1 MFFWGRENGNTLSNH
16 VQKKA
21 MLQRHYFQAYF
32 QLYWL
37 STYQGIKMKRIAI
50 VEDEKNIR
58 ENYMDLMTQQG
69 YHVEGFDNRTDAIS
83 AFEVRLPDLAIIDIG
98 LGNEYDGGFLL
109 CQALRQLSATVPIIF
124 LTARDNDFD
133 TISGL
138 RLGADDYLT
147 KDIGLEHL
155 MVRISALFRRIDL
168 LQQPQ
173 QESTLM
179 TRGAL
184 IIDSERMQIF
194 WHQQALDFTVT
205 EFWIV
210 HALANRAGVVRNRE
224 QLMNDANMVVDE
236 NTITSHVKRIR
247 KKFIKL
253 DGNFNE
259 ITAIYGMGYRW
270 DITEMKQA

>member
-1 MFFWGRENGNTLSNH
+1 
-16 VQKKA
+16 
-21 MLQRHYFQAYF
+21 
-32 QLYWL
+32 
-37 STYQGIKMKRIAI
+37 MKRIAI
-50 VEDEKNIR
+50 VEDEKHIR
-58 ENYMDLMTQQG
+58 ENYVDLMTKHG
-69 YHVEGFDNRTDAIS
+69 YRVEAYENRLDALN

-98 LGNEYDGGFLL
+98 LGDEYDGGFLL
-109 CQALRQLSATVPIIF
+109 CQSLRQLSATVPIIF

-168 LQQPQ
+168 LLKPV
-173 QESTLM
+173 QESKLI

-184 IIDSERMQIF
+184 VIDSDRMQIS
-194 WHQQALDFTVT
+194 WKGQTLDFTIT

-210 HALANRAGVVRNRE
+210 HALANRAGIVRNRQ
-224 QLMNDANMVVDE
+224 QLMTDANMLVDD

-253 DGNFNE
+253 DAQFNE
-259 ITAIYGMGYRW
+259 ITAVYGMGYRW
-270 DITEMKQA
+270 DISEVAL

>member
-1 MFFWGRENGNTLSNH
+1 
-16 VQKKA
+16 
-21 MLQRHYFQAYF
+21 
-32 QLYWL
+32 
-37 STYQGIKMKRIAI
+37 MKRIAI

-58 ENYMDLMTQQG
+58 ENYIDLMTKHG
-69 YHVEGFDNRTDAIS
+69 YKVEAYSNRQDALS
-83 AFEVRLPDLAIIDIG
+83 AFELRLPDLAIIDIG

-109 CQALRQLSATVPIIF
+109 CQNLRQLSATVPIIF

-155 MVRISALFRRIDL
+155 MVRISALFRRIDV
-168 LQQPQ
+168 LQKPIQ
-173 QESTLM
+173 QSNVI

-184 IIDSERMQIF
+184 VIDSDRMQIS
-194 WHQQALDFTVT
+194 WKGITLDITIT

-210 HALANRAGVVRNRE
+210 YALANRAGIVRNRQ
-224 QLMNDANMVVDE
+224 QLMNDANMVVDD

-247 KKFIKL
+247 KKFIQI
-253 DGNFNE
+253 DSSFNE
-259 ITAIYGMGYRW
+259 INAVYGMGYRW
-270 DITEMKQA
+270 DVTQIEKSEQ

>member
-1 MFFWGRENGNTLSNH
+1 
-16 VQKKA
+16 
-21 MLQRHYFQAYF
+21 
-32 QLYWL
+32 
-37 STYQGIKMKRIAI
+37 MKRIAI

-58 ENYMDLMTQQG
+58 ENYMDLMTKHG
-69 YHVEGFDNRTDAIS
+69 YHVEAYDNRIDAIA

-98 LGNEYDGGFLL
+98 LGDEYDGGFLL

-147 KDIGLEHL
+147 KNIGLEHL

-168 LQQPQ
+168 LQKPVQT
-173 QESTLM
+173 SNLIS
-179 TRGAL
+179 RGSL
-184 IIDSERMQIF
+184 IIDSDRMQIS
-194 WHQQALDFTVT
+194 WKKQTLDFTIT

-210 HALANRAGVVRNRE
+210 HALANRAGIVRNRQ
-224 QLMNDANMVVDE
+224 QLMSDANMLVDD

-247 KKFIKL
+247 KKFVKL
-253 DGNFNE
+253 DANFNE
-259 ITAIYGMGYRW
+259 ITAVYGMGYRW
-270 DITEMKQA
+270 DISEMEQ

>member
-1 MFFWGRENGNTLSNH
+1 
-16 VQKKA
+16 
-21 MLQRHYFQAYF
+21 
-32 QLYWL
+32 
-37 STYQGIKMKRIAI
+37 MKRIAI

-58 ENYMDLMTQQG
+58 ENYADLMSRHG
-69 YHVEGFDNRTDAIS
+69 YHVDSYENRIDAIK

-98 LGNEYDGGFLL
+98 LGDEYDGGFML
-109 CQALRQLSATVPIIF
+109 CQSLRQLSATVPIIF

-168 LQQPQ
+168 MQKPTDHNKIIQ
-173 QESTLM
+173 
-179 TRGAL
+179 RGL
-184 IIDSERMQIF
+184 LTIDSDKMQIC
-194 WHQQALDFTVT
+194 WSARPLDFTIT

-210 HALANRAGVVRNRE
+210 HALANRAGIVRNRQ
-224 QLMNDANMVVDE
+224 QLMQDANMVVDD
-236 NTITSHVKRIR
+236 NTITSHIKRIR

-253 DGNFNE
+253 DPGFDE
-259 ITAIYGMGYRW
+259 ITAVYGMGYRW
-270 DITEMKQA
+270 DISQEAAQ

>member
-1 MFFWGRENGNTLSNH
+1 MPVFSYTGVHNH
-16 VQKKA
+16 KGA
-21 MLQRHYFQAYF
+21 
-32 QLYWL
+32 
-37 STYQGIKMKRIAI
+37 KMKRIAI
-50 VEDEKNIR
+50 VEDEQNIR
-58 ENYMDLMTQQG
+58 ENYMDLMSKQG
-69 YHVEGFDNRTDAIS
+69 YQVEAYDNRIDAIH
-83 AFEVRLPDLAIIDIG
+83 AFEMRLPDLAIIDIG
-98 LGNEYDGGFLL
+98 LGNEYDGGFML
-109 CQALRQLSATVPIIF
+109 CQALRQLSSTVPIIF

-168 LQQPQ
+168 LQKPQ
-173 QESTLM
+173 QTSNLI

-184 IIDSERMQIF
+184 IIDSDRMQIS
-194 WHQQALDFTVT
+194 WQGKSIDFTIT

-210 HALANRAGVVRNRE
+210 HALANRAGVVRDRQ
-224 QLMNDANMVVDE
+224 QLMSDANMVVDE

-247 KKFIKL
+247 KKFIKQ
-253 DGNFNE
+253 DANFSE

-270 DITEMKQA
+270 DITAMNAS